1 MFYFLTF
8 IIFPRAFQVALKSE
22 SESLSAVSD
31 SLRPHGLYSPW
42 NSPGQNTRVG
52 SLSLLQGIVPT
63 QEWNPGLLHCRWSL
77 YQLSY
82 QGSPKGANGKKK
94 NLPSN
99 AGDARD
105 VGSILVSRSSPR
117 VGNGKSLQYACLENS
132 MNRGAW
138 QATVHGATKSQ
149 TWLSDCMCATFWS
162 LYMYFTGG
170 RVARDW
176 VKSEHELQL
185 YKQGFACTQ
194 RTAFVC
200 KNQVLLRRRGFPISE
215 L

>member
-1 MFYFLTF
+1 MDYIVHGILQDRILEWVASPFSRASSQ
-8 IIFPRAFQVALKSE
+8 PRNGTQVSCIAGGVFTNWAIKEAL
-22 SESLSAVSD
+22 
-31 SLRPHGLYSPW
+31 
-42 NSPGQNTRVG
+42 RV
-52 SLSLLQGIVPT
+52 LMV
-63 QEWNPGLLHCRWSL
+63 
-77 YQLSY
+77 
-82 QGSPKGANGKKK
+82 KKK